1 MWKDFEKNAMIWGTN
16 FLWFALIMVVGVVVV
31 RLLLIPIRKALKMS
45 KGEHTA
51 KTFAFSVIRV
61 TLYGAV
67 VITALGTAGVNITS
81 LITAL
86 GAAAL
91 TAGLAFQDIL
101 KNFLSGMILLFTKPI
116 TAGDL
121 IEVDGFEGFVDSIR
135 IFYTQIH
142 TFENKTVMIP
152 NSRLTTG
159 SVVNCSTAGTR
170 RVTLKYAVSYDDS
183 LTQVK
188 SVIYGVIA
196 ENPLI
201 IPDPQPKVY
210 ISDHLDSGVEITVF
224 VWVKQEDYYP
234 VLFGMYEDVKNAFDE
249 NGITIPYPHVQL
261 VSKNE

>member
-121 IEVDGFEGFVDSIR
+121 IEVDGFEGLDRDDPELAPDDRQRGQLLNGGHAPRDAEIR
-135 IFYTQIH
+135 
-142 TFENKTVMIP
+142 
-152 NSRLTTG
+152 R
-159 SVVNCSTAGTR
+159 
-170 RVTLKYAVSYDDS
+170 
-183 LTQVK
+183 
-188 SVIYGVIA
+188 
-196 ENPLI
+196 
-201 IPDPQPKVY
+201 
-210 ISDHLDSGVEITVF
+210 
-224 VWVKQEDYYP
+224 
-234 VLFGMYEDVKNAFDE
+234 
-249 NGITIPYPHVQL
+249 QL
-261 VSKNE
+261 

>member
-183 LTQVK
+183 LTKVK
-188 SVIYGVIA
+188 
-196 ENPLI
+196 N
-201 IPDPQPKVY
+201 
-210 ISDHLDSGVEITVF
+210 HLDSGVEITVF
-224 VWVKQEDYYP
+224 VWEKQEDYYP